1 MKRETL
7 QKAYGELQRAIK
19 KARGKGRRKPP
30 QKRIKLSIE
39 SAKAL
44 DEYLWDPE
52 FAFADEDDED
62 T

>member
-1 MKRETL
+1 MKREEL
-7 QKAYGELQRAIK
+7 RKAYAELQRAIK
-19 KARGKGRRKPP
+19 KARGKGRRKP

-39 SAKAL
+39 SARAL